1 MYETFKKEVK
11 EENIYRNDFSS
22 ILLFQ
27 ARTNS
32 LPLADEKSNKNKS
45 HICEICKNEEED
57 IKHFLFRC
65 KITETVRKKFIK
77 EIKKD
82 DEEAAIKDMLFN
94 SDNTEKEY
102 LKEIWKERRK
112 NKIIINKE
120 SARLKYENTVK
131 EVCEKRNPFQ
141 KRVVYC

>member
-1 MYETFKKEVK
+1 MKICKKKLKRRTYTEM
-11 EENIYRNDFSS
+11 IFSS

-32 LPLADEKSNKNKS
+32 LPLADEKKK
-45 HICEICKNEEED
+45 HICEMCKNEVED

-77 EIKKD
+77 EVKKN
-82 DEEAAIKDMLFN
+82 EEETAIKYMLFN
-94 SDNTEKEY
+94 SDNTEKAKEY

-112 NKIIINKE
+112 NKIIIDKE
-120 SARLKYENTVK
+120 SARLKYDNTVK

-141 KRVVYC
+141 KRVVNC